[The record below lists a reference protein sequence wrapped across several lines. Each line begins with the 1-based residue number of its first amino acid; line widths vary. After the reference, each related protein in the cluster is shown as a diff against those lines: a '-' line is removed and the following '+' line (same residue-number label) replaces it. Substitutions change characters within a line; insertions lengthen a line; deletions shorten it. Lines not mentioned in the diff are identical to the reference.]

1 MPAPD
6 PETAFEMALARAGI
20 VVPPDRRPVM
30 FEGFLAWRALRDVLD
45 EPMPR
50 ITEPAFGLRQPRTPP
65 GCARPAI
72 RACCRR
78 NGQARTPRR
87 RRASKPPA
95 GPSSPSTVSCS
106 SQCARE
112 TRGRRCRL
120 NFPRPD
126 G

>member
-95 GPSSPSTVSCS
+95 WCCWASSRPMKSRAADRP
-106 SQCARE
+106 ARAAA
-112 TRGRRCRL
+112 RRA
-120 NFPRPD
+120 
-126 G
+126 